1 MLLLLRRIVSLTLG
15 LVPLFLIWAGLRS
28 LLFPNPPPDPTLY
41 SVRGQNLQPINPLLF
56 FGGGVVGL
64 FGCYRMCRAD
74 GGWKWVL
81 VLMAFFVYALIL
93 PVMQNGIHGPPGQ
106 GASFGTSRQLRYLAH
121 TATRLAREQGKFTCD
136 AATELTQ
143 PSLFVQEGQTLSYV
157 IQCVSDATGPVAG
170 TPPERPGTLVFAVS
184 PDRKRAWFTAT
195 VLARTPDSHATWI
208 KDNGGRFFI
217 EVQL

>member
-81 VLMAFFVYALIL
+81 VLMAVFVYALIL

-106 GASFGTSRQLRYLAH
+106 GHHSA
-121 TATRLAREQGKFTCD
+121 
-136 AATELTQ
+136 
-143 PSLFVQEGQTLSYV
+143 
-157 IQCVSDATGPVAG
+157 
-170 TPPERPGTLVFAVS
+170 RPGNLGIWHIRRLGLPVS
-184 PDRKRAWFTAT
+184 RESLHAMLPRNSPNRPCLFRK
-195 VLARTPDSHATWI
+195 V
-208 KDNGGRFFI
+208 KRFRM
-217 EVQL
+217 